1 MGQKQHLSVN
11 SIHRTL
17 ISNQG
22 PTKMK
27 GSLIILMTLIIT
39 ITCDRARV
47 DPGKARLEARDGSSV
62 GRIDAGD
69 ARAVGRID
77 ALDASAV
84 GRIDARDGSSVGR
97 IDAEDARAVYR
108 RDARDGSSVGRIDAG
123 DARASGIEGSNSLL
137 MGKLIGQGAIRSEV
151 VGLARQQGVGPS
163 EIEEVKGREVA
174 ESARQHVDPQDE
186 LQIGRKIKEYQQN
199 PQDAQVRMDI
209 GSARGGHGGPSA
221 PMMTGPIS
229 RARGKVLD
237 EDVQSGRAVPNPI
250 KVLGEI
256 KARGGDIE
264 TVQGE
269 IVAGDAGDIDV
280 ISMKESRLDEEGRS
294 PCGSSCP
301 TGTICCLAS
310 RTCDSTC
317 PDDRRSD
324 EEGRTRC
331 GKRCPTGTICCIA
344 SRTCDSTCSD
354 DRRSDEEERSPVGR
368 ETCSDGQIYCTHTS
382 TCTLPEEC
390 RIG

>member
-1 MGQKQHLSVN
+1 MGYKISKCQQKQHLSVN
-11 SIHRTL
+11 FIHRTL

-69 ARAVGRID
+69 ARA
-77 ALDASAV
+77 A
-84 GRIDARDGSSVGR
+84 
-97 IDAEDARAVYR
+97 
-108 RDARDGSSVGRIDAG
+108 GRIDAG

-151 VGLARQQGVGPS
+151 VGSARQQGVGPS

-280 ISMKESRLDEEGRS
+280 ISMKESR
-294 PCGSSCP
+294 
-301 TGTICCLAS
+301 
-310 RTCDSTC
+310 
-317 PDDRRSD
+317 SD

-331 GKRCPTGTICCIA
+331 GKRCPAGTICCIA

-354 DRRSDEEERSPVGR
+354 DRRSDEEGRSPVGR

>member
-1 MGQKQHLSVN
+1 MGYKISKCQQKQHLSVN
-11 SIHRTL
+11 FIHRTL

-69 ARAVGRID
+69 AIA
-77 ALDASAV
+77 ASAV
-84 GRIDARDGSSVGR
+84 GRIDVLDAIAVGR
-97 IDAEDARAVYR
+97 I
-108 RDARDGSSVGRIDAG
+108 DARDGSSVGRIDAG

-151 VGLARQQGVGPS
+151 VGSARQQGVGPS

-199 PQDAQVRMDI
+199 PQDAQVHMDI

-221 PMMTGPIS
+221 PTMTGPIS

-237 EDVQSGRAVPNPI
+237 DDVQSGRAVPNPI

-264 TVQGE
+264 AVEGE

-280 ISMKESRLDEEGRS
+280 ISMKESRLDEEGR
-294 PCGSSCP
+294 
-301 TGTICCLAS
+301 
-310 RTCDSTC
+310 
-317 PDDRRSD
+317 
-324 EEGRTRC
+324 TRC
-331 GKRCPTGTICCIA
+331 GKRCPAGTICCIS

-354 DRRSDEEERSPVGR
+354 DRRSDEEERTRCGR

>member
-1 MGQKQHLSVN
+1 MGYKISKCQQKQHLSVN
-11 SIHRTL
+11 FIHRTL

-69 ARAVGRID
+69 AIAASAVGRID
-77 ALDASAV
+77 ALDAIAV
-84 GRIDARDGSSVGR
+84 GRI
-97 IDAEDARAVYR
+97 
-108 RDARDGSSVGRIDAG
+108 DARDGSSVGRIDAG

-151 VGLARQQGVGPS
+151 VGSARQQGVGPS

-186 LQIGRKIKEYQQN
+186 LQIGRKIKEYRQN

-209 GSARGGHGGPSA
+209 GGSGR
-221 PMMTGPIS
+221 MMSGPIP

-237 EDVQSGRAVPNPI
+237 DNVQTGTYVPNPI

-256 KARGGDIE
+256 KAKGGDIE
-264 TVQGE
+264 TVKGE
-269 IVAGDAGDIDV
+269 VVAGNAVDIDV
-280 ISMKESRLDEEGRS
+280 VSIKESEIQSRNECGVRCLPGTFCCPVTKSCESDCPYGRQR
-294 PCGSSCP
+294 CY
-301 TGTICCLAS
+301 
-310 RTCDSTC
+310 D
-317 PDDRRSD
+317 
-324 EEGRTRC
+324 GR
-331 GKRCPTGTICCIA
+331 
-344 SRTCDSTCSD
+344 
-354 DRRSDEEERSPVGR
+354 
-368 ETCSDGQIYCTHTS
+368 IYCIYLS
-382 TCTLPEEC
+382 KCT
-390 RIG
+390 

>member
-1 MGQKQHLSVN
+1 MGYKISKCQQKQHLSVN
-11 SIHRTL
+11 FTHRTL

-39 ITCDRARV
+39 ITCDRAWV
-47 DPGKARLEARDGSSV
+47 DPAIVDAIMDAGVGRIDAREGSV

-69 ARAVGRID
+69 AREISRID
-77 ALDASAV
+77 
-84 GRIDARDGSSVGR
+84 
-97 IDAEDARAVYR
+97 
-108 RDARDGSSVGRIDAG
+108 
-123 DARASGIEGSNSLL
+123 SGIEGSNSLL

-151 VGLARQQGVGPS
+151 VGSARQQGVGPS

-221 PMMTGPIS
+221 PTMTGPIS

-324 EEGRTRC
+324 EEGR
-331 GKRCPTGTICCIA
+331 
-344 SRTCDSTCSD
+344 
-354 DRRSDEEERSPVGR
+354 SPVGR

>member
-69 ARAVGRID
+69 ARAAGRIDALDAIAASAVGRID

-84 GRIDARDGSSVGR
+84 DRS
-97 IDAEDARAVYR
+97 
-108 RDARDGSSVGRIDAG
+108 DARDGSSVGRIDAG

-151 VGLARQQGVGPS
+151 VVSARQQGVGPS

-209 GSARGGHGGPSA
+209 GTARGGHGGPSA
-221 PMMTGPIS
+221 PTMTGPIS

-237 EDVQSGRAVPNPI
+237 EDVQSGRAVQNPI

-264 TVQGE
+264 TVEGE
-269 IVAGDAGDIDV
+269 VVAGNAVDMDV
-280 ISMKESRLDEEGRS
+280 VSIKESEIQSRNE
-294 PCGSSCP
+294 CGVRCLPGTFCCPITKSCE
-301 TGTICCLAS
+301 S
-310 RTCDSTC
+310 DC
-317 PDDRRSD
+317 P
-324 EEGRTRC
+324 
-331 GKRCPTGTICCIA
+331 
-344 SRTCDSTCSD
+344 
-354 DRRSDEEERSPVGR
+354 
-368 ETCSDGQIYCTHTS
+368 
-382 TCTLPEEC
+382 
-390 RIG
+390 

>member
-1 MGQKQHLSVN
+1 MGYKISKCQQKQHLSVN
-11 SIHRTL
+11 FIHRTL

-62 GRIDAGD
+62 GRL
-69 ARAVGRID
+69 D
-77 ALDASAV
+77 ALIASAV

-97 IDAEDARAVYR
+97 IDAEDARAVNR

-151 VGLARQQGVGPS
+151 VGSARQQGVGPS

-280 ISMKESRLDEEGRS
+280 ISMKESRLDEE
-294 PCGSSCP
+294 
-301 TGTICCLAS
+301 
-310 RTCDSTC
+310 
-317 PDDRRSD
+317 
-324 EEGRTRC
+324 ERTRC
-331 GKRCPTGTICCIA
+331 GKRCPTGTICCIS

>member
-1 MGQKQHLSVN
+1 MGYKISKCQQKQHLSVN
-11 SIHRTL
+11 FIHRTL

-62 GRIDAGD
+62 GRIDA
-69 ARAVGRID
+69 
-77 ALDASAV
+77 
-84 GRIDARDGSSVGR
+84 
-97 IDAEDARAVYR
+97 EDARAVYR
-108 RDARDGSSVGRIDAG
+108 RDARDDSSVGRIDAG

-137 MGKLIGQGAIRSEV
+137 MGKLIDQGAIRSEV
-151 VGLARQQGVGPS
+151 VGSARQQGVGPS

-280 ISMKESRLDEEGRS
+280 ISMKESRFG
-294 PCGSSCP
+294 
-301 TGTICCLAS
+301 
-310 RTCDSTC
+310 
-317 PDDRRSD
+317 
-324 EEGRTRC
+324 
-331 GKRCPTGTICCIA
+331 
-344 SRTCDSTCSD
+344 
-354 DRRSDEEERSPVGR
+354 
-368 ETCSDGQIYCTHTS
+368 
-382 TCTLPEEC
+382 
-390 RIG
+390 

>member
-1 MGQKQHLSVN
+1 MGYKISKCQQKQHLSVN
-11 SIHRTL
+11 FIHRTL

-62 GRIDAGD
+62 GRIDA
-69 ARAVGRID
+69 
-77 ALDASAV
+77 
-84 GRIDARDGSSVGR
+84 
-97 IDAEDARAVYR
+97 EDARAVYR
-108 RDARDGSSVGRIDAG
+108 RDARDGSLVDRINAVIASAVGKIDARDGASVGRIDAE

-151 VGLARQQGVGPS
+151 VGSARQQGVGPS

-221 PMMTGPIS
+221 PMLSGPIP

-250 KVLGEI
+250 MVLGEI
-256 KARGGDIE
+256 KARGGYVE
-264 TVQGE
+264 TVEGE

-294 PCGSSCP
+294 PCGSRCP
-301 TGTICCLAS
+301 DGTICCLAS

-324 EEGRTRC
+324 EEGRSEGRQQYRWVNKE
-331 GKRCPTGTICCIA
+331 GK
-344 SRTCDSTCSD
+344 
-354 DRRSDEEERSPVGR
+354 V
-368 ETCSDGQIYCTHTS
+368 QIGD
-382 TCTLPEEC
+382 LL
-390 RIG
+390 

>member
-1 MGQKQHLSVN
+1 MGYKISKCQQKQHLSVN
-11 SIHRTL
+11 FIHRTL

-69 ARAVGRID
+69 ARAAGRID
-77 ALDASAV
+77 ALDTSAVGRIEDLIASAV
-84 GRIDARDGSSVGR
+84 GRI
-97 IDAEDARAVYR
+97 
-108 RDARDGSSVGRIDAG
+108 DARDGSSVGRIDAG

-151 VGLARQQGVGPS
+151 VGSARQQGVGPS

-174 ESARQHVDPQDE
+174 ESAQHVDPQDE
-186 LQIGRKIKEYQQN
+186 LQIGRKIKEYPQN

-269 IVAGDAGDIDV
+269 IVAGD
-280 ISMKESRLDEEGRS
+280 
-294 PCGSSCP
+294 
-301 TGTICCLAS
+301 
-310 RTCDSTC
+310 
-317 PDDRRSD
+317 
-324 EEGRTRC
+324 
-331 GKRCPTGTICCIA
+331 
-344 SRTCDSTCSD
+344 
-354 DRRSDEEERSPVGR
+354 
-368 ETCSDGQIYCTHTS
+368 
-382 TCTLPEEC
+382 
-390 RIG
+390 

>member
-1 MGQKQHLSVN
+1 MGYKISKCQQKQHLSVN
-11 SIHRTL
+11 FIHRTL

-27 GSLIILMTLIIT
+27 GPLIILMTLIIT

-69 ARAVGRID
+69 ARAAGRFDVLDAIAASAVGRID
-77 ALDASAV
+77 ALDAIAV
-84 GRIDARDGSSVGR
+84 GRI
-97 IDAEDARAVYR
+97 
-108 RDARDGSSVGRIDAG
+108 DARDGSSVGRIDAG

-151 VGLARQQGVGPS
+151 VGSARQQGVGPS

-221 PMMTGPIS
+221 PTMTGPIS
-229 RARGKVLD
+229 RARGKVWMKMFKV
-237 EDVQSGRAVPNPI
+237 EGQYQIQSKFWVKSRQEVETL
-250 KVLGEI
+250 KQFKEKLSLGMLE
-256 KARGGDIE
+256 
-264 TVQGE
+264 
-269 IVAGDAGDIDV
+269 
-280 ISMKESRLDEEGRS
+280 ISMS
-294 PCGSSCP
+294 
-301 TGTICCLAS
+301 
-310 RTCDSTC
+310 
-317 PDDRRSD
+317 
-324 EEGRTRC
+324 
-331 GKRCPTGTICCIA
+331 
-344 SRTCDSTCSD
+344 
-354 DRRSDEEERSPVGR
+354 
-368 ETCSDGQIYCTHTS
+368 
-382 TCTLPEEC
+382 
-390 RIG
+390 

>member
-1 MGQKQHLSVN
+1 MACMMPKQSYKISKCQQKQHLSVN
-11 SIHRTL
+11 FIHRTL

-47 DPGKARLEARDGSSV
+47 DPGKARLE
-62 GRIDAGD
+62 
-69 ARAVGRID
+69 
-77 ALDASAV
+77 
-84 GRIDARDGSSVGR
+84 ARDGSSVGR

-151 VGLARQQGVGPS
+151 VGSARQQGVGPS

-229 RARGKVLD
+229 RARGP
-237 EDVQSGRAVPNPI
+237 SAPMMTGPISRA
-250 KVLGEI
+250 
-256 KARGGDIE
+256 
-264 TVQGE
+264 
-269 IVAGDAGDIDV
+269 
-280 ISMKESRLDEEGRS
+280 
-294 PCGSSCP
+294 
-301 TGTICCLAS
+301 
-310 RTCDSTC
+310 
-317 PDDRRSD
+317 
-324 EEGRTRC
+324 
-331 GKRCPTGTICCIA
+331 
-344 SRTCDSTCSD
+344 
-354 DRRSDEEERSPVGR
+354 
-368 ETCSDGQIYCTHTS
+368 
-382 TCTLPEEC
+382 
-390 RIG
+390 

>member
-1 MGQKQHLSVN
+1 MGYKISKCQQKQHLSVN
-11 SIHRTL
+11 FIHRTL

-47 DPGKARLEARDGSSV
+47 DPGKARLE
-62 GRIDAGD
+62 
-69 ARAVGRID
+69 
-77 ALDASAV
+77 
-84 GRIDARDGSSVGR
+84 ARDGSSVGR

-151 VGLARQQGVGPS
+151 VGSTRQQGVGPS

-221 PMMTGPIS
+221 PMMSGP
-229 RARGKVLD
+229 
-237 EDVQSGRAVPNPI
+237 SGRAVPNPI

-264 TVQGE
+264 TVEGE
-269 IVAGDAGDIDV
+269 IVAGD
-280 ISMKESRLDEEGRS
+280 
-294 PCGSSCP
+294 
-301 TGTICCLAS
+301 
-310 RTCDSTC
+310 
-317 PDDRRSD
+317 
-324 EEGRTRC
+324 
-331 GKRCPTGTICCIA
+331 
-344 SRTCDSTCSD
+344 
-354 DRRSDEEERSPVGR
+354 
-368 ETCSDGQIYCTHTS
+368 
-382 TCTLPEEC
+382 
-390 RIG
+390 

>member
-1 MGQKQHLSVN
+1 
-11 SIHRTL
+11 
-17 ISNQG
+17 
-22 PTKMK
+22 
-27 GSLIILMTLIIT
+27 MTLIIT
-39 ITCDRARV
+39 ITCDRAWV
-47 DPGKARLEARDGSSV
+47 DPAIVDA
-62 GRIDAGD
+62 IMDAG
-69 ARAVGRID
+69 
-77 ALDASAV
+77 V
-84 GRIDARDGSSVGR
+84 GRIDAR
-97 IDAEDARAVYR
+97 
-108 RDARDGSSVGRIDAG
+108 
-123 DARASGIEGSNSLL
+123 IEGSNSLL

-151 VGLARQQGVGPS
+151 VGSARQQGVGPS

-221 PMMTGPIS
+221 PTMTGPIS

-280 ISMKESRLDEEGRS
+280 I
-294 PCGSSCP
+294 
-301 TGTICCLAS
+301 
-310 RTCDSTC
+310 
-317 PDDRRSD
+317 
-324 EEGRTRC
+324 
-331 GKRCPTGTICCIA
+331 
-344 SRTCDSTCSD
+344 
-354 DRRSDEEERSPVGR
+354 
-368 ETCSDGQIYCTHTS
+368 
-382 TCTLPEEC
+382 
-390 RIG
+390 

>member
-1 MGQKQHLSVN
+1 MGYKISKCQQKQHLSVN
-11 SIHRTL
+11 FIHRTL
-17 ISNQG
+17 ISNQS

-69 ARAVGRID
+69 ARAAGRIDALDAIAASAVGRID
-77 ALDASAV
+77 ALDAIAV

-97 IDAEDARAVYR
+97 IDAE
-108 RDARDGSSVGRIDAG
+108 

-151 VGLARQQGVGPS
+151 VGSARQQGVGPS

-221 PMMTGPIS
+221 PMMSGP
-229 RARGKVLD
+229 
-237 EDVQSGRAVPNPI
+237 SGRAVPNPI

-264 TVQGE
+264 TVEGE

-310 RTCDSTC
+310 RTCDSTLQMIDVRMRKDEHVVVKDVQLA
-317 PDDRRSD
+317 PFVASPAVRVIQPVQMIDVRMRKDNHQWDEKHVQMGKFIAPIQAHAPYLKNVELAKPSD
-324 EEGRTRC
+324 
-331 GKRCPTGTICCIA
+331 
-344 SRTCDSTCSD
+344 
-354 DRRSDEEERSPVGR
+354 
-368 ETCSDGQIYCTHTS
+368 
-382 TCTLPEEC
+382 
-390 RIG
+390 

>member
-1 MGQKQHLSVN
+1 MACMMPKQSYKISKCQQKQHLSVN

-62 GRIDAGD
+62 GRIDA
-69 ARAVGRID
+69 
-77 ALDASAV
+77 
-84 GRIDARDGSSVGR
+84 
-97 IDAEDARAVYR
+97 EDARAVYR
-108 RDARDGSSVGRIDAG
+108 RDAIDAVIASAVGKIDARDGSSVGRIDAG

-151 VGLARQQGVGPS
+151 VGSARQQGVGPS
-163 EIEEVKGREVA
+163 EIEEGKGREVA

-221 PMMTGPIS
+221 PTMTGPIS
-229 RARGKVLD
+229 R
-237 EDVQSGRAVPNPI
+237 
-250 KVLGEI
+250 
-256 KARGGDIE
+256 
-264 TVQGE
+264 T
-269 IVAGDAGDIDV
+269 
-280 ISMKESRLDEEGRS
+280 
-294 PCGSSCP
+294 
-301 TGTICCLAS
+301 
-310 RTCDSTC
+310 
-317 PDDRRSD
+317 
-324 EEGRTRC
+324 
-331 GKRCPTGTICCIA
+331 
-344 SRTCDSTCSD
+344 
-354 DRRSDEEERSPVGR
+354 
-368 ETCSDGQIYCTHTS
+368 
-382 TCTLPEEC
+382 
-390 RIG
+390 

>member
-1 MGQKQHLSVN
+1 MGYKISKCQQKQHLSVN
-11 SIHRTL
+11 FIHRTL

-69 ARAVGRID
+69 ARAAGRID
-77 ALDASAV
+77 ALDSSAVGRLDALIASAV
-84 GRIDARDGSSVGR
+84 GRI
-97 IDAEDARAVYR
+97 
-108 RDARDGSSVGRIDAG
+108 DARDGSSVGRIDAG

-151 VGLARQQGVGPS
+151 VGSARQQGVGPS

-221 PMMTGPIS
+221 PMMSGPIP

-237 EDVQSGRAVPNPI
+237 EDVQTGRAVPNPI

-264 TVQGE
+264 TVEGE

-280 ISMKESRLDEEGRS
+280 ISM
-294 PCGSSCP
+294 
-301 TGTICCLAS
+301 
-310 RTCDSTC
+310 
-317 PDDRRSD
+317 
-324 EEGRTRC
+324 
-331 GKRCPTGTICCIA
+331 
-344 SRTCDSTCSD
+344 
-354 DRRSDEEERSPVGR
+354 
-368 ETCSDGQIYCTHTS
+368 
-382 TCTLPEEC
+382 
-390 RIG
+390 

>member
-1 MGQKQHLSVN
+1 MACMMPKQSYKISKCQQKQHLSVN
-11 SIHRTL
+11 FIHRTL

-62 GRIDAGD
+62 GRIDAGE
-69 ARAVGRID
+69 ARAAGRID

-151 VGLARQQGVGPS
+151 VGSARQQGVGPS

-186 LQIGRKIKEYQQN
+186 LEIGRKIKEYQQN
-199 PQDAQVRMDI
+199 PQDAQVRIDVG
-209 GSARGGHGGPSA
+209 GSGR
-221 PMMTGPIS
+221 MMSGPIP
-229 RARGKVLD
+229 RARGN
-237 EDVQSGRAVPNPI
+237 GP
-250 KVLGEI
+250 
-256 KARGGDIE
+256 DI
-264 TVQGE
+264 
-269 IVAGDAGDIDV
+269 I
-280 ISMKESRLDEEGRS
+280 L
-294 PCGSSCP
+294 
-301 TGTICCLAS
+301 
-310 RTCDSTC
+310 
-317 PDDRRSD
+317 PD
-324 EEGRTRC
+324 
-331 GKRCPTGTICCIA
+331 P
-344 SRTCDSTCSD
+344 
-354 DRRSDEEERSPVGR
+354 P
-368 ETCSDGQIYCTHTS
+368 
-382 TCTLPEEC
+382 
-390 RIG
+390 

>member
-1 MGQKQHLSVN
+1 MGYKISKCQQKQHLSVN
-11 SIHRTL
+11 FIHRTL

-69 ARAVGRID
+69 ARAAGRID
-77 ALDASAV
+77 ALDSSAVGRLDALIASAV
-84 GRIDARDGSSVGR
+84 G
-97 IDAEDARAVYR
+97 R

-151 VGLARQQGVGPS
+151 VGSARQQGVGPS

-186 LQIGRKIKEYQQN
+186 LQIGIKEYQQD

-294 PCGSSCP
+294 PCGSRCP
-301 TGTICCLAS
+301 DGTICCLAS

-324 EEGRTRC
+324 EEGR
-331 GKRCPTGTICCIA
+331 
-344 SRTCDSTCSD
+344 S
-354 DRRSDEEERSPVGR
+354 EGR
-368 ETCSDGQIYCTHTS
+368 QQYRWVNKEGQVQMGD
-382 TCTLPEEC
+382 LL
-390 RIG
+390 

>member
-1 MGQKQHLSVN
+1 MGYKISKCQQKQHLSVN
-11 SIHRTL
+11 FIHRTL

-62 GRIDAGD
+62 GRIDALD
-69 ARAVGRID
+69 ASAVGRIED
-77 ALDASAV
+77 LIASAV

-151 VGLARQQGVGPS
+151 VGSARQQGVGPS

-324 EEGRTRC
+324 EEGR
-331 GKRCPTGTICCIA
+331 
-344 SRTCDSTCSD
+344 
-354 DRRSDEEERSPVGR
+354 SPVGR

>member
-1 MGQKQHLSVN
+1 MGYKISKCQQKQHLSVN
-11 SIHRTL
+11 FIHRTL

-39 ITCDRARV
+39 ITCDRARG

-62 GRIDAGD
+62 GRIN
-69 ARAVGRID
+69 AVI
-77 ALDASAV
+77 ASAV
-84 GRIDARDGSSVGR
+84 GKIDARDGSSVGR

-151 VGLARQQGVGPS
+151 VGSARQQGVGPS

-209 GSARGGHGGPSA
+209 GSARGGHGGPSV

-264 TVQGE
+264 TVEGE
-269 IVAGDAGDIDV
+269 IVAGDAGDG
-280 ISMKESRLDEEGRS
+280 E
-294 PCGSSCP
+294 
-301 TGTICCLAS
+301 
-310 RTCDSTC
+310 
-317 PDDRRSD
+317 
-324 EEGRTRC
+324 
-331 GKRCPTGTICCIA
+331 
-344 SRTCDSTCSD
+344 
-354 DRRSDEEERSPVGR
+354 
-368 ETCSDGQIYCTHTS
+368 
-382 TCTLPEEC
+382 
-390 RIG
+390 

>member
-1 MGQKQHLSVN
+1 MGYKISKCQQKQHLSVN
-11 SIHRTL
+11 FIHRTL

-69 ARAVGRID
+69 ARAAGRID
-77 ALDASAV
+77 ALDSSAVGRIDDLIASAV
-84 GRIDARDGSSVGR
+84 GRI
-97 IDAEDARAVYR
+97 
-108 RDARDGSSVGRIDAG
+108 DARDGSSVGRIDAG

-151 VGLARQQGVGPS
+151 VGSARQQGVGPS

-221 PMMTGPIS
+221 PMMSGP
-229 RARGKVLD
+229 
-237 EDVQSGRAVPNPI
+237 SGRAVPNPI

-264 TVQGE
+264 TVEGE
-269 IVAGDAGDIDV
+269 IVAGD
-280 ISMKESRLDEEGRS
+280 
-294 PCGSSCP
+294 
-301 TGTICCLAS
+301 
-310 RTCDSTC
+310 
-317 PDDRRSD
+317 
-324 EEGRTRC
+324 
-331 GKRCPTGTICCIA
+331 
-344 SRTCDSTCSD
+344 
-354 DRRSDEEERSPVGR
+354 
-368 ETCSDGQIYCTHTS
+368 
-382 TCTLPEEC
+382 
-390 RIG
+390 

>member
-1 MGQKQHLSVN
+1 MGYKISKCQQKQHLSVN
-11 SIHRTL
+11 FIHRTL

-62 GRIDAGD
+62 GRIDA
-69 ARAVGRID
+69 
-77 ALDASAV
+77 
-84 GRIDARDGSSVGR
+84 
-97 IDAEDARAVYR
+97 EDARAVYR
-108 RDARDGSSVGRIDAG
+108 RDARDGSAVGRINAVIASAVGKIDARDGSSVGRIDAG

-151 VGLARQQGVGPS
+151 AGSARQQGVGPS
-163 EIEEVKGREVA
+163 EIEEVKGREGA

-221 PMMTGPIS
+221 PMMSGPIP

-264 TVQGE
+264 TVEGE

-294 PCGSSCP
+294 PCGSS
-301 TGTICCLAS
+301 LS
-310 RTCDSTC
+310 NW
-317 PDDRRSD
+317 
-324 EEGRTRC
+324 
-331 GKRCPTGTICCIA
+331 
-344 SRTCDSTCSD
+344 
-354 DRRSDEEERSPVGR
+354 
-368 ETCSDGQIYCTHTS
+368 HHL
-382 TCTLPEEC
+382 LP
-390 RIG
+390 RQPY

>member
-1 MGQKQHLSVN
+1 MGYKISKCQQKQHLSVN
-11 SIHRTL
+11 FTHRTL

-69 ARAVGRID
+69 ARAAGRIDALDSSAVGRID
-77 ALDASAV
+77 ALDAIAV
-84 GRIDARDGSSVGR
+84 GRIDARDS
-97 IDAEDARAVYR
+97 
-108 RDARDGSSVGRIDAG
+108 SSVGRIDAG

-151 VGLARQQGVGPS
+151 VGSARQQGVGPS

-221 PMMTGPIS
+221 PTMTGPVS

-294 PCGSSCP
+294 PCGS
-301 TGTICCLAS
+301 
-310 RTCDSTC
+310 
-317 PDDRRSD
+317 
-324 EEGRTRC
+324 
-331 GKRCPTGTICCIA
+331 
-344 SRTCDSTCSD
+344 TCSD
-354 DRRSDEEERSPVGR
+354 DRRSDEEGRSPVGR